1 LMSALPS
8 TTDLHQRGG
17 YVSFVPRRDIRAFE
31 PNALYAYLTRVEEF
45 TSSEVALRLLP
56 VRGYGIVEK

>member
-1 LMSALPS
+1 MSALLRIADS
-8 TTDLHQRGG
+8 TRTSGHVRD
-17 YVSFVPRRDIRAFE
+17 VPRRDIRAFE

>member
-1 LMSALPS
+1 MSEIHGQSGHALPTS
-8 TTDLHQRGG
+8 HRR
-17 YVSFVPRRDIRAFE
+17 FVPRRDIRAFE

-45 TSSEVALRLLP
+45 TSSEVAFRLLP

>member
-1 LMSALPS
+1 MSALPLKAGIGWRS
-8 TTDLHQRGG
+8 RH
-17 YVSFVPRRDIRAFE
+17 VWNVPRRDIRAFE

-56 VRGYGIVEK
+56 VRGYGMVEK